1 MVTEEMALNAV
12 VVVTGIPSDVL
23 VENPGY
29 EGRFVFVSNLS
40 KKTYYVESVQKVNS
54 ITPEEREDMEIF
66 GEHDGLCVYEVHP
79 WWDKLV

>member
-1 MVTEEMALNAV
+1 VTEEMALNAV
-12 VVVTGIPSDVL
+12 VAVTGIPSDVL
-23 VENPGY
+23 VETPGY

-40 KKTYYVESVQKVNS
+40 KKTYYVESVHKVNS